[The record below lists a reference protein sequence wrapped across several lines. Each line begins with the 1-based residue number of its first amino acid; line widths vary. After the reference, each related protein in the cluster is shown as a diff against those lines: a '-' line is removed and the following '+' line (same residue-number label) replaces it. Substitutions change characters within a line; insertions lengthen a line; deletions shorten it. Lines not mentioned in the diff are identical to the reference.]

1 MTTTIYKSRI
11 ELPRDESREWLRP
24 LSSGTLTRLTEVAN
38 HLLVYNSALSL
49 HHCWGAANFDEV
61 TVRGQI
67 AGNETLRVGSAT
79 GFFANPN
86 LVNPTEAPPW
96 LTADADGLIVEQIEL
111 PYTSPFCSALQ
122 LVFRFQAHEKN
133 LLPTSSFYS
142 SLFRFPYRIPAE
154 AGTDGNVVFSI
165 MDFSDYVGN
174 PSSTNYTGVVTGNE
188 TTGFNYPADNRIPGS
203 TFVDCDIRFR
213 LKDKDGTIV
222 DPASGSGWAVT
233 LTHSGSGLAPG
244 QGITRAETTDA
255 FPVREIS
262 LSARPRS
269 PTTSSLAP
277 RALNYGAKA
286 KSGEKLTL
294 EIGYR
299 YARPLSLSINE
310 VPPILAETSNFETG
324 DTSTTFPA
332 DFPTSDRPQQANF
345 DTRIIFAY
353 EGHLYIY
360 FSLGR
365 SGEDASSVQNGL
377 VFFPEPPK
385 SVWPLGGVDLSGP
398 AADANPNLFYGTQA
412 DNAFANT
419 EATYFGERVDR
430 FLGGELH
437 RYNPGSE
444 PAYSGTPSPGEA
456 SKINR
461 WLTSP
466 ASNPEF
472 ATMGDMVLAN
482 GGKVWHSALGN
493 WPSDIVLY
501 DHPLT
506 YPHTVNATESGTR
519 QPHPKGGT
527 GHFSPPERAMVRVSI
542 SSITAWGGTLT
553 SGDIKSAATFG
564 IYNDWIQHGES
575 AIAESEHHIFHG
587 QAGIGAGGFA
597 DKLLPF
603 FGLASGSSSLAN
615 YSLADVKAQ
624 FDAMGVP

>member
-11 ELPRDESREWLRP
+11 ELPQDESREWLRP

-38 HLLVYNSALSL
+38 HLLVYNSALSF

-96 LTADADGLIVEQIEL
+96 LTADAEGLIVEQIEL

-277 RALNYGAKA
+277 RALSYGAKA

-310 VPPILAETSNFETG
+310 VPPILAETSNFVLPPA
-324 DTSTTFPA
+324 FPA
-332 DFPTSDRPQQANF
+332 DFPTTAARPNSPSSSAGVQYAGVSYY
-345 DTRIIFAY
+345 R
-353 EGHLYIY
+353 GHVYIA
-360 FSLGR
+360 FTFGVAWTN
-365 SGEDASSVQNGL
+365 DPSVPHQNGI
-377 VFFPEPPK
+377 VFFPEPPV
-385 SVWPLGGVDLSGP
+385 SAWPLGGLDLS
-398 AADANPNLFYGTQA
+398 ADGVSNNPDLFFGSQAGNLYHSS
-412 DNAFANT
+412 
-419 EATYFGERVDR
+419 EATYFGNRVTMDA
-430 FLGGELH
+430 GGELLWKGAET
-437 RYNPGSE
+437 R
-444 PAYSGTPSPGEA
+444 PAYTGAPVPATESQT
-456 SKINR
+456 NH
-461 WLTSP
+461 WLTAP
-466 ASNPEF
+466 ASNSNF
-472 ATMGDMVLAN
+472 VSMGEMVVAN
-482 GGKVWHSALGN
+482 GGKVWHQHMGN
-493 WPSDIVLY
+493 FPSQVVLTSGY
-501 DHPLT
+501 NFA
-506 YPHTVNATESGTR
+506 VNAAESGA
-519 QPHPKGGT
+519 
-527 GHFSPPERAMVRVSI
+527 RAPTLAETAFVRVPV
-542 SSITAWGGTLT
+542 SSVSAWGGELSQGDAKSMTVFTINDHWLT
-553 SGDIKSAATFG
+553 
-564 IYNDWIQHGES
+564 ES
-575 AIAESEHHIFHG
+575 AKIYHG
-587 QAGIGAGGFA
+587 QAGNSPDLGGIAGN
-597 DKLLPF
+597 LLAEIR
-603 FGLASGSSSLAN
+603 GITQSESIISNLETSGNL
-615 YSLADVKAQ
+615 DEIKAQ